1 MSAPSS
7 RTTVFEQ
14 QIPDCLSV
22 VGPGWRPLLI
32 RLHEQLLALAPDYR
46 LEELTP
52 KLGGLRIYVADRF
65 EDDGEFD
72 GTWADT
78 AGRLA
83 EAVEL
88 EAEKTCEDCGAP
100 GRTSFHGDRHGTWI
114 RTLCDSCN
122 SIPAPPQP
130 SDQGD

>member
-7 RTTVFEQ
+7 RTTAFEQ
-14 QIPDCLSV
+14 QIPDRLPV
-22 VGPGWRPLLI
+22 VGPGWRPLLT

-83 EAVEL
+83 EAAEL
-88 EAEKTCEDCGAP
+88 EAEKTCEFCGTP
-100 GRTSFHGDRHGTWI
+100 GRTRFHGDQRGTWI
-114 RTLCDSCN
+114 KTLCDSCH
-122 SIPAPPQP
+122 STTR
-130 SDQGD
+130 SRGSRD